1 MSSNQ
6 PYSEQYRLAAEDWV
20 DKDAAARLYEETKSA
35 ELERRKHALIKET
48 GDMPDNRAERLIKSS
63 DDWMAYVRKVV
74 DTKTEANRARVA
86 LKVLEMRY
94 YELASQNATARAEM
108 RMG

>member
-1 MSSNQ
+1 MSNQ
-6 PYSEQYRLAAEDWV
+6 PFSEQYRLAAEDWV

-35 ELERRKHALIKET
+35 ELERRKMELIRAS
-48 GDMPDNRAERLIKSS
+48 GDMPDNRAERMVKAS
-63 DDWMAYVRKVV
+63 DDWIAYVRKVV

-94 YELASQNATARAEM
+94 YEHAAQNATARAEM